1 MMWLFVASLAGLV
14 LLGVCIELF
23 ERHVDR
29 QVVDG
34 HDRASHR
41 RLMDEIRRQ
50 P

>member
-1 MMWLFVASLAGLV
+1 MWLFLASLAGLV
-14 LLGVCIELF
+14 ILGVVIELF

-29 QVVDG
+29 QVV
-34 HDRASHR
+34 HHHSRESHR